1 MNLQVRIGGL
11 QQVSATLQLLD
22 VAMRDDWE
30 LLWKG
35 WIRPTK
41 APGMAGLVIREQY
54 TLEGSTES
62 AFDHSGRNAF
72 FGGWSEYQNEPR
84 YARAKE
90 RHGGGTSVLVW
101 QGSKNPLRKAFLRG
115 HSDHLELVR
124 GQSMVWGAKGEK
136 GAIAQRLA
144 QGGFYQP
151 WDKTSNTPPRPVIRL
166 NEKAAL
172 EVLRGMQTILRG
184 RLGREG
190 FKAARREPPRLT
202 GAQ

>member
-1 MNLQVRIGGL
+1 MNLHVSIAGL
-11 QQVSATLQLLD
+11 QQVSTTLQLLD
-22 VAMRDDWE
+22 VSIRDDWE

-35 WIRPTK
+35 WIRATK
-41 APGMAGLVIREQY
+41 APGMPGVVIREQY
-54 TLEGSTES
+54 TLEGSTQF

-72 FGGWSEYQNEPR
+72 FGGWSEYQTEPR

-101 QGSKNPLRKAFLRG
+101 QGSKNPLRRAFLRG

-124 GQSMVWGAKGEK
+124 GQSMAWGAKGEK

-151 WDKTSNTPPRPVIRL
+151 WDRTSATPPRPVIRL

-172 EVLRGMQTILRG
+172 EVLRGMQTIIRG
-184 RLGREG
+184 RLGRQG
-190 FKAARREPPRLT
+190 FQGARREPPRLT
-202 GAQ
+202 GGK